1 MIPFILRRLLWSIPL
16 LGVVSILSFVLT
28 SFSPGSVAATMLST
42 GATPE
47 AVQDLNN
54 RLGLNLPLY
63 EQYWNWLSGI
73 LFHASLGNS
82 LLSNAPVTALLMDR
96 LPVTLSLTFL
106 TLAFCSLLGVT
117 LGFVSAVRGGVLAR
131 FVDSFSLIAMSLPSF
146 WLGAV
151 FISIF
156 AVTLRWLP
164 ASGFVPFSVSPGL
177 WLSSLVL
184 PVLVISTTGVA
195 NIALNTRSEVLAAF
209 SHDYVRGL
217 RANGIPN
224 RHILLKHVFKN
235 AAAPVVTVI
244 GLLFVGL
251 LGGTVV
257 IESVFGLAGLGSLAV
272 TATNQA
278 DLPVIQGIVVLFT
291 LIVLFVYLAVDI
303 VYAYLNPKARIA

>member
-146 WLGAV
+146 LAGRRLHLNFRRHAALVTSFGIRPVQRVSRALAV
-151 FISIF
+151 EPRP
-156 AVTLRWLP
+156 TC
-164 ASGFVPFSVSPGL
+164 SGHLYNRGGQH
-177 WLSSLVL
+177 SSQHAKRSSGRLQPRL
-184 PVLVISTTGVA
+184 CTRTTGKR
-195 NIALNTRSEVLAAF
+195 NT
-209 SHDYVRGL
+209 
-217 RANGIPN
+217 
-224 RHILLKHVFKN
+224 
-235 AAAPVVTVI
+235 
-244 GLLFVGL
+244 
-251 LGGTVV
+251 
-257 IESVFGLAGLGSLAV
+257 
-272 TATNQA
+272 
-278 DLPVIQGIVVLFT
+278 
-291 LIVLFVYLAVDI
+291 
-303 VYAYLNPKARIA
+303 